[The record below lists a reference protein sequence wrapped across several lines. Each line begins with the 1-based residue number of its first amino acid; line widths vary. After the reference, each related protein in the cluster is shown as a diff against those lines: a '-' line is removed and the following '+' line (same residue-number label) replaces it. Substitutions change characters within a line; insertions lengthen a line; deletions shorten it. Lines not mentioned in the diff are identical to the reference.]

1 MMGVRGCGLPG
12 LRAVRIGR
20 NAPTGMASPT
30 SRQGHGYR
38 CLRCRRVIHLSFL
51 LGRLG
56 GFAED
61 CFFSSR
67 RFDALPGS
75 TECTAHGEPTT
86 GDQPGAPRPRI
97 EAIRWAEFAGL
108 FRNTRQAFL
117 EHERSKAELK
127 ALMPEDAKEAIGHG
141 IRAKRA
147 IIGSALGASLRAGR
161 ALSDQLEPQLAANE
175 GRSAL
180 KGFDGNV
187 ALRLQDAIHLGAAG
201 VHAFGPR
208 SGWTRLYSRIPP
220 SHQAVTR
227 HPLPTIAEGWARR
240 DVSLFVPLHRP
251 LSQTHPGAAAVFVD
265 ELDAGRFESPPD
277 GVKRQP
283 PRFVSTRLKLAHR
296 HDTDKRC
303 FRQIRF
309 VPAQ

>member
-1 MMGVRGCGLPG
+1 MGVRGCGLPG

-61 CFFSSR
+61 CFSSR
-67 RFDALPGS
+67 RFDALAGS

-201 VHAFGPR
+201 VHAFGE
-208 SGWTRLYSRIPP
+208 SRLRHALALHFLCELPGDDARHRLSLRGFADTVLAQKRI
-220 SHQAVTR
+220 
-227 HPLPTIAEGWARR
+227 ERR
-240 DVSLFVPLHRP
+240 APMGILFGHAFISFIRLRAI
-251 LSQTHPGAAAVFVD
+251 SKSSAG
-265 ELDAGRFESPPD
+265 ELTLRRG
-277 GVKRQP
+277 
-283 PRFVSTRLKLAHR
+283 
-296 HDTDKRC
+296 DT
-303 FRQIRF
+303 
-309 VPAQ
+309 